1 MSPLCRQMIVTVS
14 LTVAISMTAALA
26 QTENVGEAS
35 LIEGDGILSLL
46 QGSLQSP
53 VDPATGTSVSVLQQ
67 GAENRL
73 LADQSAALGGHL
85 IQVRQIGGE
94 NRAEILQ
101 EGLSN
106 AAELVQE
113 GNNNEAGL
121 AQFGQGNLLIQ
132 RQEGSDLGI
141 SVTQY
146 GGAQMIILQRNN

>member
-1 MSPLCRQMIVTVS
+1 MSPLCRQMIVTLS

-46 QGSLQSP
+46 QGSWQSP
-53 VDPATGTSVSVLQQ
+53 ADPATGTSVSVLQQ

-73 LADQSAALGGHL
+73 LADQSAALGGPL

-132 RQEGSDLGI
+132 RQEGSDLRI

>member
-1 MSPLCRQMIVTVS
+1 MFRYLIVTVS
-14 LTVAISMTAALA
+14 LTAAISMTTAVA
-26 QTENVGEAS
+26 QTESQGEAS

-46 QGSLQSP
+46 QGGSQSLMSP
-53 VDPATGTSVSVLQQ
+53 AANPSVSVLQQ
-67 GAENRL
+67 GTENSL
-73 LADQSAALGGHL
+73 MADQSAALGGPL
-85 IQVRQIGGE
+85 LQVRQIGGE
-94 NRAEILQ
+94 NRADILQ

-113 GNNNEAGL
+113 GNNNEADL

-146 GGAQMIILQRNN
+146 GGAQMIIIQRNN